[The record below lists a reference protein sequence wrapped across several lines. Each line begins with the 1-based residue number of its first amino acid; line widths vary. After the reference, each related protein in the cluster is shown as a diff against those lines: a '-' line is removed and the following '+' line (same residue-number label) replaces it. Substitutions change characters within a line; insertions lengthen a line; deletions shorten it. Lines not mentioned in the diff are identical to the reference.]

1 MSVPTIARVSG
12 VGGGLRTHDDEMDRR
27 NAGNSGGLPLV
38 GATPRDD
45 ARIGQRVNH
54 RTRAAG
60 VKGSKHAKGAEV
72 PAALFPHRASASPP
86 PSTFAPPSRKIDLP
100 PVRSR
105 LPPSS

>member
-54 RTRAAG
+54 RTRARG
-60 VKGSKHAKGAEV
+60 VKRSKIAGGVESACHVPPAMNATPLLPLHAR
-72 PAALFPHRASASPP
+72 PCHRA
-86 PSTFAPPSRKIDLP
+86 
-100 PVRSR
+100 
-105 LPPSS
+105 